1 MAEGQALPQATFF
14 HTNPHNISRFE
25 LPPNFIFQCYR
36 PQTWQFYIFFPA
48 LSFLVI
54 HKVTSLRNPLLQKA
68 NYFVTLKANVNIKTL
83 HFQFAIYL
91 TRNE

>member
-14 HTNPHNISRFE
+14 SIQILIIFLKFE

-48 LSFLVI
+48 LSFLVFT
-54 HKVTSLRNPLLQKA
+54 KSRV
-68 NYFVTLKANVNIKTL
+68 
-83 HFQFAIYL
+83 
-91 TRNE
+91 